1 MIYIKN
7 NIHFFIS
14 LFNIGLTTLS
24 FFIIL
29 FFLNYFKINAEIA
42 EEYIKFFTF
51 LSFFSLVLLFALN
64 DKAMISLGGH
74 KIESDINKE
83 AVLSKIIHLYAFLF
97 FIYFIFF
104 IIYCIFAA
112 NFIFIKLLNS
122 YLLFENK
129 YIVLGIT
136 FLFSL
141 SLLNLEIYR
150 NEKK

>member
-7 NIHFFIS
+7 NIYFFIS

-83 AVLSKIIHLYAFLF
+83 AVLSKIIHLYAFF
-97 FIYFIFF
+97 YIFYF
-104 IIYCIFAA
+104 
-112 NFIFIKLLNS
+112 LH
-122 YLLFENK
+122 YLLF
-129 YIVLGIT
+129 L
-136 FLFSL
+136 
-141 SLLNLEIYR
+141 
-150 NEKK
+150 